1 MVESTEPKTDG
12 LERNVIYAKFR
23 DDKEADA
30 GYSKE
35 LVNVDTEPKYYD
47 DFDSLPEY
55 KQKYDTILGAFIETV
70 EKKKDAPF
78 MGTRQRNP
86 DGSFGAYTW

>member
-1 MVESTEPKTDG
+1 MVESTAQGDG
-12 LERNVIYAKFR
+12 LARNVMYAKFR
-23 DDKEADA
+23 DDKEAES

-35 LVNVDTEPKYYD
+35 LVNIDTDPQYYD
-47 DFDSLPEY
+47 NFDTLPEY
-55 KQKYDTILGAFIETV
+55 KQKYETILGAFYQTV

-86 DGSFGAYTW
+86 DGSFGEYAW